1 MASCSPSASARPT
14 SIFWRHYLDAL
25 EAREGIEAGAT
36 RILTIATE
44 SAAAVLALTAAPAR
58 HARLIGH
65 SWGGED
71 LMADLGALAKGPSP
85 GEYDD
90 TFRLA
95 RTVNLMAS
103 VAAGVTA
110 YDTVYPDIKNVA
122 GLRAEATDAR
132 RMGYGGKIAIHP
144 DQVAIIHEV
153 FTPTAQEVDWAK
165 RVVDDVRKQPRLRCA
180 DARRQDAGQAAP
192 DPGASAS
199 RPDGWMKD
207 NFGLLETLEQLFA
220 GDRQS
225 LLTLDEF
232 LGGLHGRSYAF
243 AIAALNVPNCIPT
256 GIPWLS
262 TITGLPMV
270 FLLVQFFAGREVP
283 KLPALVGRRGLRRG
297 KLQTFLGRARR
308 SIRWLEDAVHVRHE
322 WWVSGMPRRALLLA
336 WAANIVILAL
346 PIPFDNL
353 FPAWAIMF
361 FCLALIEDDGVMAML
376 GWLLSVITA
385 VWTIFLLM
393 IGHAAVMA
401 VVATIKHAL
410 LD

>member
-1 MASCSPSASARPT
+1 
-14 SIFWRHYLDAL
+14 
-25 EAREGIEAGAT
+25 
-36 RILTIATE
+36 
-44 SAAAVLALTAAPAR
+44 
-58 HARLIGH
+58 
-65 SWGGED
+65 
-71 LMADLGALAKGPSP
+71 
-85 GEYDD
+85 
-90 TFRLA
+90 
-95 RTVNLMAS
+95 
-103 VAAGVTA
+103 
-110 YDTVYPDIKNVA
+110 
-122 GLRAEATDAR
+122 
-132 RMGYGGKIAIHP
+132 
-144 DQVAIIHEV
+144 
-153 FTPTAQEVDWAK
+153 
-165 RVVDDVRKQPRLRCA
+165 
-180 DARRQDAGQAAP
+180 
-192 DPGASAS
+192 
-199 RPDGWMKD
+199 MKD

-336 WAANIVILAL
+336 WAANIVTLAL

-376 GWLLSVITA
+376 GWLLSAVTA

-401 VVATIKHAL
+401 IVTTIKHGL

>member
-1 MASCSPSASARPT
+1 
-14 SIFWRHYLDAL
+14 
-25 EAREGIEAGAT
+25 
-36 RILTIATE
+36 
-44 SAAAVLALTAAPAR
+44 
-58 HARLIGH
+58 
-65 SWGGED
+65 
-71 LMADLGALAKGPSP
+71 
-85 GEYDD
+85 
-90 TFRLA
+90 
-95 RTVNLMAS
+95 
-103 VAAGVTA
+103 
-110 YDTVYPDIKNVA
+110 
-122 GLRAEATDAR
+122 
-132 RMGYGGKIAIHP
+132 
-144 DQVAIIHEV
+144 
-153 FTPTAQEVDWAK
+153 
-165 RVVDDVRKQPRLRCA
+165 
-180 DARRQDAGQAAP
+180 
-192 DPGASAS
+192 
-199 RPDGWMKD
+199 MKD

-308 SIRWLEDAVHVRHE
+308 SIQWLEDAVHARHE
-322 WWVSGMPRRALLLA
+322 WWVSGMPQRALLLA
-336 WAANIVILAL
+336 WAANIVI
-346 PIPFDNL
+346 PFDNL
-353 FPAWAIMF
+353 FPAWAILF

-401 VVATIKHAL
+401 IVATIKHAL

>member
-1 MASCSPSASARPT
+1 
-14 SIFWRHYLDAL
+14 
-25 EAREGIEAGAT
+25 
-36 RILTIATE
+36 
-44 SAAAVLALTAAPAR
+44 
-58 HARLIGH
+58 
-65 SWGGED
+65 
-71 LMADLGALAKGPSP
+71 
-85 GEYDD
+85 
-90 TFRLA
+90 
-95 RTVNLMAS
+95 
-103 VAAGVTA
+103 
-110 YDTVYPDIKNVA
+110 
-122 GLRAEATDAR
+122 
-132 RMGYGGKIAIHP
+132 
-144 DQVAIIHEV
+144 
-153 FTPTAQEVDWAK
+153 
-165 RVVDDVRKQPRLRCA
+165 
-180 DARRQDAGQAAP
+180 
-192 DPGASAS
+192 
-199 RPDGWMKD
+199 MKD

-322 WWVSGMPRRALLLA
+322 WWVSGMARRALLLA

-361 FCLALIEDDGVMAML
+361 FCLALIDDDGVLAML
-376 GWLLSVITA
+376 GGLLSVITA

-401 VVATIKHAL
+401 IVATIKHAL
-410 LD
+410 LDKDRPA